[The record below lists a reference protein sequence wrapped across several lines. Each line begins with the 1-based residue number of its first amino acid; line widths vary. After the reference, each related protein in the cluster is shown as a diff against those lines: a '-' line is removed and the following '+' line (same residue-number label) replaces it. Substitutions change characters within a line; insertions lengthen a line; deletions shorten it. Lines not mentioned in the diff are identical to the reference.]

1 MSSTESLLLGFVPI
15 DLLREEYQEEL
26 MGMVAVEDAK
36 GIKYVSNNAIAKF
49 MESDLKAG
57 IDADMVAQAER
68 EKIRKSVQ
76 NA

>member
-1 MSSTESLLLGFVPI
+1 MSSTESLLLGFVPL
-15 DLLREEYQEEL
+15 DLLLPEYTEEL
-26 MGMVAVEDAK
+26 MGMVAITDATGLK
-36 GIKYVSNNAIAKF
+36 WIPNNAVASF
-49 MESDLKAG
+49 MKSDLKAG